1 VLTPAYHDPLDRAAG
16 RLRPAVT
23 SFPEPTYTV
32 SALCE
37 EVRDFLGQA
46 FPSLWVTGEVQR
58 FRESRRGHV
67 YFELVEKDAADGVCG
82 KLEAVIWARDW
93 LRVRRVLAASG
104 QRLEEGTAMR
114 CRGGLDFY
122 GVGGRLQLVVR
133 DVDPVFALG
142 LLERRRRETL
152 AALEAAGLL
161 EVQRALPL
169 PEPPLSIA
177 LVTSHGSAAYH
188 DFLATLG
195 ESGYGFRVLLIHAS
209 VQGQRAEREIVSALA
224 LAGRAAVDCVALVR
238 GGGARSD
245 LAVFDSR
252 AVAEAVA
259 RSPLPVLTGLGHE
272 IDEAIADR
280 VAHLALKTP
289 TKVAELLVERVA
301 RCDRAAAEAAA
312 ALARAARERLRAGR
326 EALGRAERGVAL
338 GRGRLATAAD
348 RLEER
353 ARRLGAAARRAVGRR
368 GGALAGLAA
377 RLAPTV
383 RLRLR
388 VPRARLDELAARP
401 AVAATRR
408 LAREAARPGEAAE
421 RLARAGVRGTAAA
434 ARRLAA
440 LERLARQL
448 GPERALARGFS
459 ITRDAAGRALRDP
472 AAVAAGEMIRS
483 ELAGGELTSRVEER

>member
-1 VLTPAYHDPLDRAAG
+1 MTPPLD
-16 RLRPAVT
+16 
-23 SFPEPTYTV
+23 PTYTV
-32 SALCE
+32 SALCD
-37 EVRDFLGQA
+37 EVRTFLGEA
-46 FPSLWVTGEVQR
+46 FSSLWVAGEVQR
-58 FRESRRGHV
+58 FRESQRGHV

-93 LRVRRVLAASG
+93 QRVRRALAASG
-104 QRLEEGTAMR
+104 QRVEEGTAIR
-114 CRGGLDFY
+114 CRGGIDFY

-133 DVDPVFALG
+133 DVDPVFTLG
-142 LLERRRRETL
+142 MLERRRRETL

-161 EVQRALPL
+161 DSNRALPL

-195 ESGYGFRVLLIHAS
+195 ESGYGFRVLSIHAS

-224 LAGRAAVDCVALVR
+224 LAGGSGADCVVLIR

-252 AVAEAVA
+252 GVAEAVA

-280 VAHLALKTP
+280 VAHLASKTP

-301 RCDRAAAEAAA
+301 RCDRAAAELAAG
-312 ALARAARERLRAGR
+312 LARAARERLRAGR

-338 GRGRLATAAD
+338 GRTRLAAAAE

-353 ARRLGAAARRAVGRR
+353 ARRLARATDRLLVHAAARRR
-368 GGALAGLAA
+368 
-377 RLAPTV
+377 
-383 RLRLR
+383 
-388 VPRARLDELAARP
+388 ELG
-401 AVAATRR
+401 RR
-408 LAREAARPGEAAE
+408 LALAAPRLPAREARRAE
-421 RLARAGVRGTAAA
+421 RLARRLATAAPRLAVRDRRAAEALAHRLSVLGQLRLRAAA
-434 ARRLAA
+434 ARVGDLDRLV
-440 LERLARQL
+440 RQL
-448 GPERALARGFS
+448 APQRMLARGFS
-459 ITRDAAGRALRDP
+459 ITRDAAGRALTDP
-472 AAVAAGEMIRS
+472 ARVAVGDAIS
-483 ELAGGELTSRVEER
+483 TELAGGGLTSRVEKAPERP

>member
-1 VLTPAYHDPLDRAAG
+1 MSLLP
-16 RLRPAVT
+16 
-23 SFPEPTYTV
+23 PEPTYTV
-32 SALCE
+32 SALCD
-37 EVRDFLGQA
+37 EVRTFLGEA
-46 FPSLWVTGEVQR
+46 FSSLWVAGEVQR
-58 FRESRRGHV
+58 LRESRRGHV
-67 YFELVEKDAADGVCG
+67 YFELVEKDASDGVCG
-82 KLEAVIWARDW
+82 KLEAVVWARDW
-93 LRVRRVLAASG
+93 QRVRRALAASG
-104 QRLEEGTAMR
+104 QRIEEGMAIR
-114 CRGGLDFY
+114 CRGGIDFY

-133 DVDPVFALG
+133 DVDPVFTLG
-142 LLERRRRETL
+142 MLERRRRETL

-161 EVQRALPL
+161 DTNRALPL

-195 ESGYGFRVLLIHAS
+195 ESGYGFRVLIIHAS

-224 LAGRAAVDCVALVR
+224 LAGRAAVDCVVLIR

-252 AVAEAVA
+252 GVAEAVA

-312 ALARAARERLRAGR
+312 GLARAARERLRAGR

-338 GRGRLATAAD
+338 GRTRLVAAGE

-353 ARRLGAAARRAVGRR
+353 ARRLAAASERLLLRGAARQRSTGQRLVMAALRLPPSEAKAVQALTHRIS
-368 GGALAGLAA
+368 ALASI
-377 RLAPTV
+377 
-383 RLRLR
+383 RLRHAASRISDLHR
-388 VPRARLDELAARP
+388 LLHLLEPRH
-401 AVAATRR
+401 V
-408 LAREAARPGEAAE
+408 
-421 RLARAGVRGTAAA
+421 
-434 ARRLAA
+434 
-440 LERLARQL
+440 
-448 GPERALARGFS
+448 LARGFS
-459 ITRDAAGRALRDP
+459 ITRDSQGRVLLHTSQLTTGDL
-472 AAVAAGEMIRS
+472 IS
-483 ELAGGELTSRVEER
+483 TELGTGTLVSRVEP

>member
-1 VLTPAYHDPLDRAAG
+1 MTLPLD
-16 RLRPAVT
+16 
-23 SFPEPTYTV
+23 PTYTV

-37 EVRDFLGQA
+37 EVRTFLGEA
-46 FPSLWVTGEVQR
+46 FPSLWVAGEVQR

-67 YFELVEKDAADGVCG
+67 YFELVEKDSGEGVCG
-82 KLEAVIWARDW
+82 KLEAVVWARDW
-93 LRVRRVLAASG
+93 ARVRRVLAASG
-104 QRLEEGTAMR
+104 QTIEEGTAIR

-133 DVDPVFALG
+133 DVDPVFTLG
-142 LLERRRRETL
+142 MLERRRRETL

-161 EVQRALPL
+161 DVNRRLALPQ
-169 PEPPLSIA
+169 PPLSIA

-188 DFLATLG
+188 DFLATLA
-195 ESGYGFRVLLIHAS
+195 ESGYGFRVLSIHAS

-224 LAGRAAVDCVALVR
+224 MAGRAGVDCVVLVR

-301 RCDRAAAEAAA
+301 RCDREAADAAA

-338 GRGRLATAAD
+338 GRTRLAAAAE

-353 ARRLGAAARRAVGRR
+353 ARRLARATERLLLRAAARHDEVEARLARAARRRRGRERREIERLARRLDEAARRSLGRR
-368 GGALAGLAA
+368 GGELS
-377 RLAPTV
+377 RLAE
-383 RLRLR
+383 RLPPGGHREI
-388 VPRARLDELAARP
+388 AR
-401 AVAATRR
+401 ATRR
-408 LAREAARPGEAAE
+408 VADLDRLVRHLAPAR
-421 RLARAGVRGTAAA
+421 T
-434 ARRLAA
+434 
-440 LERLARQL
+440 
-448 GPERALARGFS
+448 LARGFS
-459 ITRDAAGRALRDP
+459 ITRDAGGRALRDP
-472 AAVAAGEMIRS
+472 AAVAAGEMIRT
-483 ELAGGELTSRVEER
+483 ELAGGELTSRVEEG